1 MREKDITQKI
11 DIYLSGNNSLYI
23 TENKAWDYI
32 KDLKNK
38 TDAQIKS
45 LLKSSWQKIYKM
57 IKQEGKEQEALDI
70 INRALKTRISSLNQL
85 KESKIDEVLSADP
98 EKKGFVNWLK
108 SMGFQT
114 LMSGSI
120 FTGLQIF
127 FALDSLLDGQLPDF
141 KRVLV
146 YGFLFL
152 LFSTKLYKDW
162 KILSTK

>member
-1 MREKDITQKI
+1 MKDITQKI
-11 DIYLSGNNSLYI
+11 DVYLENDLYI
-23 TENKAWDYI
+23 TESKTWDYI

-38 TDAQIKS
+38 TDAQIKT
-45 LLKSSWQKIYKM
+45 LLKSSWQKLYKM

-98 EKKGFVNWLK
+98 GKGGFFNWLK
-108 SMGFQT
+108 SIGFQA
-114 LMSGSI
+114 LMTSSI
-120 FTGLQIF
+120 FTGLQIW
-127 FALDSLLDGQLPDF
+127 FALDGLLDGQLPDF

-162 KILSTK
+162 KVLSTK